1 MIKNIIMLTKISTA
15 NFFQN
20 FNIIDKKTNKLN
32 KKSSYFWVLAI
43 ILIAVFF
50 VSYEVLDT
58 LKEYGQTNIFLNIY
72 MMFMFIIMLFQTIL
86 IYTNVFYFS
95 KDIEIL
101 MPYPIK
107 PIELLFAKFNTVLS
121 LLYGTEL
128 IFMLLPMIMY
138 GLDAKMTFLYF
149 ISLIVIMFLLP
160 IFITLII
167 GIINVALIH
176 LIKLIKNKNA
186 YQLFITTL
194 LIGIIV
200 MGEYFYIKNMVM
212 EDEDLINTLISLNDI
227 SIYFNKSTIIL
238 NPLIGILKQE
248 DIIANILKLLLVYSI
263 LLIPYVYIG
272 TKTYFKTLLK
282 TTVYNKKNRNRKI
295 NLEKE
300 CKQKSILKAYIEN
313 EWKYI
318 IKNILF
324 LIQYIFPVTMLLIF
338 GLIVSIYVKVNI
350 LSKNIEIAEFFNS
363 LSLNIEGF
371 CVILGLCQVLFSL
384 PSLSLTAISRYGK
397 NAYFVK
403 YIPISLYK
411 QFWLKNVLQIVISTI
426 ISCMVLFIIKF
437 IAGQIPIIYIIALFI
452 DALLINILNSN
463 IMLIIDLKRPILNWE
478 NEYEVLKQNSNKFF
492 HYVYTIAI
500 VLLLMYL
507 ISILKTINFNIA
519 IIGITLIFMILLLII
534 NQYVKVQIRKNKL
547 FEKID

>member
-1 MIKNIIMLTKISTA
+1 MIKNIILLTKISTA
-15 NFFQN
+15 YFFQN
-20 FNIIDKKTNKLN
+20 FNMIDKQTKKIN
-32 KKSSYFWVLAI
+32 KKSSYFWMLSIV
-43 ILIAVFF
+43 LIAVFF

-72 MMFMFIIMLFQTIL
+72 MTFMFIIMLFQTIL

-95 KDIEIL
+95 KDIETL

-128 IFMLLPMIMY
+128 VFMFLPMIMY

-149 ISLIVIMFLLP
+149 ISLVVVMFLLP

-167 GIINVALIH
+167 GIINLALIH
-176 LIKLIKNKNA
+176 LIKLIKNKNV

-194 LIGIIV
+194 LISIIAI
-200 MGEYFYIKNMVM
+200 GEYFYIKNMAM
-212 EDEDLINTLISLNDI
+212 ADKDLINTLISLNDI

-238 NPLIGILKQE
+238 NPLVDILQQKN
-248 DIIANILKLLLVYSI
+248 IIVNILKLLILYSVLLV
-263 LLIPYVYIG
+263 PFAYIG
-272 TKTYFKTLLK
+272 AKTYLKTLLK
-282 TTVYNKKNRNRKI
+282 TTIYSKKNKNRKI

-300 CKQKSILKAYIEN
+300 CKQKSLLKAYIEN

-318 IKNILF
+318 KKNILF
-324 LIQYIFPVTMLLIF
+324 LIQYIFPITMLLVF
-338 GLIVSIYVKVNI
+338 GLVISIYIKINV
-350 LSKNIEIAEFFNS
+350 LSKNVEIANFLNS

-384 PSLSLTAISRYGK
+384 PSLSLTAISRYGRS
-397 NAYFVK
+397 AYFIK
-403 YIPISLYK
+403 YIPINLYK
-411 QFWLKNVLQIVISTI
+411 QFWLKNILQIGISTI
-426 ISCMVLFIIKF
+426 IVCVVLFIVKF
-437 IAGQIPIIYIIALFI
+437 IAGQISIIYIIALFI

-507 ISILKTINFNIA
+507 ISIFKTINFNIA
-519 IIGITLIFMILLLII
+519 IIGVTLIFAVLLLIVNKYAKI
-534 NQYVKVQIRKNKL
+534 QIKKNKL
-547 FEKID
+547 FEKIS

>member
-200 MGEYFYIKNMVM
+200 IGEYFYIKNMVM

-248 DIIANILKLLLVYSI
+248 DIIANILELLLVYSI

-282 TTVYNKKNRNRKI
+282 TTVYNKKNKNRKI
-295 NLEKE
+295 NLEKK

-318 IKNILF
+318 TKNILF

-350 LSKNIEIAEFFNS
+350 LSKNIEITEFFSS

-384 PSLSLTAISRYGK
+384 PSVSLTAISRYGK
-397 NAYFVK
+397 NAYFIK

-411 QFWLKNVLQIVISTI
+411 QFWLKNVLQIGISI
-426 ISCMVLFIIKF
+426 IVSCTVLFVIKF
-437 IAGQIPIIYIIALFI
+437 IMRQIPIIYIIALFI

-519 IIGITLIFMILLLII
+519 IIGVTLIFMILLLII

>member
-20 FNIIDKKTNKLN
+20 FNVIDKQTKKIN
-32 KKSSYFWVLAI
+32 KKSSYFWILSIV
-43 ILIAVFF
+43 LIAIFF

-128 IFMLLPMIMY
+128 IFMMLPMIMY
-138 GLDAKMTFLYF
+138 GLDAKMTLLYF
-149 ISLIVIMFLLP
+149 ISLIVIIFLLP

-194 LIGIIV
+194 LISIIAI
-200 MGEYFYIKNMVM
+200 GEYFYIKNMAM
-212 EDEDLINTLISLNDI
+212 SDKDLINTLISLNDI

-238 NPLIGILKQE
+238 NPLIGILQQE
-248 DIIANILKLLLVYSI
+248 DIIANILKLLIVYSV

-272 TKTYFKTLLK
+272 ARTYFKTLLK
-282 TTVYNKKNRNRKI
+282 TTVYNKKNKNRKI
-295 NLEKE
+295 NLEKK
-300 CKQKSILKAYIEN
+300 CKQKSLLKAYIEN

-318 IKNILF
+318 TKNILF

-384 PSLSLTAISRYGK
+384 PSVSLTAISRYGK

-411 QFWLKNVLQIVISTI
+411 QFWLKNVLQIGISIVISCI
-426 ISCMVLFIIKF
+426 VLFVIKF
-437 IAGQIPIIYIIALFI
+437 IMRQIPIIYIIALFV

-507 ISILKTINFNIA
+507 INILKTINFNIA
-519 IIGITLIFMILLLII
+519 IIGVTLIFVIVLLIT
-534 NQYVKVQIRKNKL
+534 NQYVRVQIRKNKL
-547 FEKID
+547 FEKIN